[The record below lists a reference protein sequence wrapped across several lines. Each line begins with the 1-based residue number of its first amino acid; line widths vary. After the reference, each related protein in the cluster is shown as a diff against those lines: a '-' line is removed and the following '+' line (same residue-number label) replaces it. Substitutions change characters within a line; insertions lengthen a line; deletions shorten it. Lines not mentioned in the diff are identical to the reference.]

1 MTVRGAPALIVLGQI
16 TIDDVV
22 PAAPGPWRRQIG
34 GSSLYAA
41 AGARLWM
48 DAADVGVV
56 ARLGSDYPFDVE
68 GLLGR
73 AGFEHISVRHVPEP
87 HLVEWLIYEPDGSR
101 RSLPRNPELLEI
113 GAEGT
118 REWSGY
124 RDKLLSIAPIAAEI
138 PGGWLPAR
146 ALHLCPQAGRRQPES
161 LAALRGRVDWISVDP
176 SPHTTRG
183 ASIAA
188 IATQLR
194 GATAF
199 LPSTNEIQPLLA
211 AAAAE
216 SVVWALHRAG
226 FAEVLLKRGAQPTL
240 LASDGKSGGTRESGG
255 TRGDTSGG
263 TRGDTRRATRADTR
277 GGTRGGTGDG
287 GDADAV
293 RLVPSRPTTVV
304 DPTGAGD
311 AFCGAYA
318 ACRLRGF
325 EPFEAAR
332 RAVATAALVVACSGV
347 EAALALTPPV
357 DF

>member
-1 MTVRGAPALIVLGQI
+1 MSARGAPSLIVLGQV
-16 TIDDVV
+16 TIDDIV
-22 PAAPGPWRRQIG
+22 PAAPGPWTRQIG
-34 GSSLYAA
+34 GSSLYAV
-41 AGARLWM
+41 AGARLWI
-48 DAADVGVV
+48 DAADVGIV

-73 AGFEHISVRHVPEP
+73 AGLGHVSMRRLPER

-118 REWSGY
+118 HEWSEY
-124 RDKLLSIAPIAAEI
+124 RDKLLRIAPPAGEI
-138 PGGWLPAR
+138 PAAWLPAR
-146 ALHLCPQAGRRQPES
+146 ALHLCPQAGRRHPES

-176 SPHTTRG
+176 SPHTIRG

-188 IATQLR
+188 IAALLR
-194 GATAF
+194 GADAF

-211 AAAAE
+211 AEAPE
-216 SVVWALHRAG
+216 SVVLALHRAG

-240 LASDGKSGGTRESGG
+240 LASTAASIATSIATSTGSSTGSSAGSSTGTR
-255 TRGDTSGG
+255 
-263 TRGDTRRATRADTR
+263 
-277 GGTRGGTGDG
+277 TGDG
-287 GDADAV
+287 IVTSAGGDGDAV
-293 RLVPSRPTTVV
+293 RSVPARPAAVV

-332 RAVATAALVVACSGV
+332 RAAATAALVVACSGV

>member
-1 MTVRGAPALIVLGQI
+1 MTARASPALIVLGQV

-22 PAAPGPWRRQIG
+22 PAAPGPWTRQIG

-48 DAADVGVV
+48 DAADIGIV

-73 AGFEHISVRHVPEP
+73 AGLEQVSLRRLPEP
-87 HLVEWLIYEPDGSR
+87 HLIEWLIYEPDGSR
-101 RSLPRNPELLEI
+101 RSLPRNPELLEV

-118 REWSGY
+118 RAWTGY
-124 RDKLLSIAPIAAEI
+124 RDKLIDNAPPAAEI
-138 PGGWLPAR
+138 PAAWLPAR

-161 LAALRGRVDWISVDP
+161 LAAVRGRVDWISVDP
-176 SPHTTRG
+176 SPHTVRG

-188 IATQLR
+188 IAALLR
-194 GATAF
+194 GASAF

-211 AAAAE
+211 ADAPE

-226 FAEVLLKRGAQPTL
+226 FSEVLLKRGAQPTL
-240 LASDGKSGGTRESGG
+240 LASAGADAGGRAGKSV
-255 TRGDTSGG
+255 
-263 TRGDTRRATRADTR
+263 
-277 GGTRGGTGDG
+277 G
-287 GDADAV
+287 GDADMSAHRDAGGSAGKSVGGEADGV
-293 RLVPSRPTTVV
+293 RSVPAWPTTVV

-325 EPFEAAR
+325 APFEAAR
-332 RAVATAALVVACSGV
+332 RAAATAALVVACSGV
-347 EAALALTPPV
+347 EAALALTPPAE
-357 DF
+357 F